1 MLQVVCSGSCAPG
14 CPKPLPAPA
23 SPLLGLCSGHAG
35 WPLYGRVFAPFS
47 HLLVMHPSPSTP
59 LMHPPSAAILPV
71 QSASGHLLP
80 HQATAGSDLQ

>member
-1 MLQVVCSGSCAPG
+1 MRKTRGTQTLASSSPGRLLSVLQVVCSGSCAPG

-59 LMHPPSAAILPV
+59 PMHPP
-71 QSASGHLLP
+71 
-80 HQATAGSDLQ
+80 